1 MDTLPP
7 NNGFFSYLNPYILKR
22 GDNRIAQAIADS
34 ATETREKLNLS
45 TLENYYASIVGEV
58 GTVTKSVKESKS
70 FLDDLLRQLSAIK
83 DSISGVSLDEEM
95 ANLLKYQQA
104 FIATTKVL
112 STVEDM
118 FEALISA
125 KR

>member
-1 MDTLPP
+1 MDTFPP

-58 GTVTKSVKESKS
+58 GTATKAVKESRS

-95 ANLLKYQQA
+95 ANLIKYQQA
-104 FIATTKVL
+104 FIATAKVL
-112 STVEDM
+112 TTVEDM